1 MMSKKTL
8 RMKMRL
14 GKMRKR
20 NRRMPV
26 LAIVRTHRRV
36 QQNKFQRDWRRRKLR
51 IKNE

>member
-1 MMSKKTL
+1 MSKKTL

-14 GKMRKR
+14 GKKLKQ

-26 LAIVRTHRRV
+26 VAVVKTHRKV
-36 QQNKFQRDWRRRKLR
+36 QMNKFQRDWRRRKLR